1 MSPLVVQVGKQRD
14 GATFRLTPLTEVT
27 LASRMADRFPVSSV
41 FVSFDD
47 RWDFERLH
55 GSAWSHI
62 VMLLTGLDE
71 AEIKELGG
79 FRFVDPSEH
88 EVVFE
93 SLAA

>member
-1 MSPLVVQVGKQRD
+1 MSPIVVQVGKQRD
-14 GATFRLTPLTEVT
+14 GATFRLTPLTEVM
-27 LASRMADRFPVSSV
+27 LASRIAGRFPASSV
-41 FVSFDD
+41 FVSFDS

-55 GSAWSHI
+55 GSIWSHI
-62 VMLLTGLDE
+62 VMLLTGFDE

-79 FRFVDPSEH
+79 FRFVDPAEH